1 MAVLGTHPGRTRRFV
16 CALALPLVLALG
28 VSACGADDPVTP
40 PVAATDAKAA
50 TTALEAGLKAHAD
63 GDLVAATAD
72 YNKALTFDATNKYAF
87 YNLALIDAA
96 NGNYGLA
103 EDNYRSAI
111 KSDAKYEPALFNL
124 AILRTARGDAK
135 EAISLYKRA
144 VVADPKDAAA
154 WLNLG
159 LLQRD
164 NGKKADGDKNV
175 LKAIALNPKLK
186 DPTKAVTGSDTV
198 EAP

>member
-1 MAVLGTHPGRTRRFV
+1 MAVLGTNPGRTRRIV

-28 VSACGADDPVTP
+28 VSACGGDDPTTPAVT
-40 PVAATDAKAA
+40 ATDAKAA
-50 TTALEAGLKAHAD
+50 STALNAGLKAHAD
-63 GDLVAATAD
+63 GDLVGATAD
-72 YNKALTFDATNKYAF
+72 YNEALKYDATNKYAF

-103 EDNYRSAI
+103 EAKYRSAI

-144 VVADPKDAAA
+144 VAANAKDASA

-164 NGKKADGDKNV
+164 NGKKAEGDKNV
-175 LKAIALNPKLK
+175 LKALALNPKLK
-186 DPTKAVTGSDTV
+186 DPTKAVGSNTTDT
-198 EAP
+198 P